1 MRGAAAPATVLLVC
15 STRER
20 PRHLLTRAFPRGRAQ
35 IHVVSDAD
43 GIDLALR
50 TMLVDAII
58 VDLLPGAAGNIGWR
72 AVEHATRHA
81 PIPAVGLIA
90 PRALDPAL
98 LVRLH
103 DAGVSTMLVDGV
115 DDALIRVLL
124 QPILLTTRF
133 TVRADVLLMSY
144 AVGPLAEA
152 VWRTGV
158 SHAGR
163 LTSVASV
170 ARQLGLSREHLS
182 RTLRSAG
189 APGAKQLLELVR
201 LLVVQT
207 QLSAGV
213 PVAVAAVRLGYSSVS
228 HLARAARTLTGVTP
242 RHWGTLT
249 AEGMIDAAVRTAR
262 TQLASSPPL
271 HSATSTPP

>member
-15 STRER
+15 SSRER
-20 PRHLLTRAFPRGRAQ
+20 PRHLLRRAFPRGRAQ
-35 IHVVSDAD
+35 IHVVRDAD
-43 GIDLALR
+43 GIDDALR

-58 VDLLPGAAGNIGWR
+58 VDLLPGAAGSVGWR

-98 LVRLH
+98 LTRLH
-103 DAGVSTMLVDGV
+103 TAGVTTILVDGV
-115 DDALIRVLL
+115 DDAMIRVLL
-124 QPILLTTRF
+124 QPVLLTTRF
-133 TVRADVLLMSY
+133 TVRADVLLNAH

-158 SHAGR
+158 SHVGR
-163 LTSVASV
+163 LTSVAAV
-170 ARQLGLSREHLS
+170 AKQLGLSREHLA
-182 RTLRSAG
+182 RTLRAAG
-189 APGAKQLLELVR
+189 SPGAKQLLELVR

-213 PVAVAAVRLGYSSVS
+213 PVSVAAVRLGYSSVS
-228 HLARAARTLTGVTP
+228 HLARAARTATGVTP
-242 RHWGTLT
+242 GRWGPLS
-249 AEGMIDAAVRTAR
+249 AEALIDAAVRSAR
-262 TQLASSPPL
+262 AQLASPPPL
-271 HSATSTPP
+271 HFAIPAQP